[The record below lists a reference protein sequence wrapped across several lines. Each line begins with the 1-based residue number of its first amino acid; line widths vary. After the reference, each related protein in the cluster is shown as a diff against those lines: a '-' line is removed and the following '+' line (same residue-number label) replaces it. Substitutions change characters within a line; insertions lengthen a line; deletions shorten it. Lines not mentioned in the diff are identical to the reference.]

1 MKLNVDLL
9 CIDVANGHNINTIN
23 AVKEVRKLFPNII
36 IMVGNVCTG
45 EGFYQLSKSDCDCIR
60 VGIGNG
66 SICSTR
72 LETGVGFGQ
81 FSSINECYDVK
92 IKEGLDTHIICD
104 GGSLGKTGN
113 KVKALG

>member
-1 MKLNVDLL
+1 
-9 CIDVANGHNINTIN
+9 
-23 AVKEVRKLFPNII
+23 
-36 IMVGNVCTG
+36 MVGNVCTG

-113 KVKALG
+113 KVKALASGSSAIMMGKTPGSCEESPGRIITVMVKE